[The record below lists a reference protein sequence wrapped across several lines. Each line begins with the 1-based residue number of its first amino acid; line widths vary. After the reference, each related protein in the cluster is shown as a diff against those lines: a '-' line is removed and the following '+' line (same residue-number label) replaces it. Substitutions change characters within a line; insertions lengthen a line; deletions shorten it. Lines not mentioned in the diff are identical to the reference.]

1 MTDGKTGGDLL
12 TVRDLNIGIRTQG
25 VTVPVVRNASFRVP
39 RGRTVALVGESGSGK
54 SIIARSILSI
64 LPGVAS
70 VLSGSILF
78 RDMRAGGKETEI
90 DIAGLDPD
98 SARMHAIRGG
108 RISMV
113 FQEPM
118 TSFSPI
124 HTIGNQVEESL
135 VLHSDVTRAEAYRK
149 TLEMLSLVGFQQ
161 PERFYEMYPMEL
173 SGGLRQ
179 RAMIAMAII
188 CNPPLLIA
196 DEPTTAL
203 DVIVQAQVLALLKRL
218 QRQLDMSLLLI
229 THDLG
234 VVANM
239 ADDVVVLYRG
249 EVMETGTCRQILED
263 PQHPYLKGLLGA
275 IPKLGAAGGHKLVS
289 LREIRHTIAPSAVS
303 RERVDRARHGAPLLA
318 VENLRKE
325 FTTKKSGGFFKS
337 GRKSVAAVDD
347 VSFEV
352 KGGEC
357 FGIVGGSGSG
367 KSTLI
372 RLITRALTADMGRIT
387 FHGADGPVDVQALEG
402 RRLKKFR
409 PKIQMVF
416 QDPFAS
422 LSPRSTVQNIL
433 TEPLEIHGIGTV
445 ASRREKARDLMRLVG
460 LPPESINRYP
470 HSFSGGQRQRIG
482 IARALALD
490 PEILVCDEAVSA
502 LDVSVQAQILNLLKK
517 LQRELGLTL
526 IFISHNMAVVNYIA
540 NRIAVMRDGRIVEL
554 APREKLFA
562 APAHPYTRCLL
573 SAIPDTDLG
582 KPLDL
587 AGFEGD
593 VSVTHP
599 DAEPMAE
606 VPASAIARVEVSD
619 GHFYWPDPSMQA
631 AGANP

>member
-1 MTDGKTGGDLL
+1 MTDGRSNGDLL
-12 TVRDLNIGIRTQG
+12 TVRDLTIGIRMQG
-25 VTVPVVRNASFRVP
+25 ATIPVVKRVGFRVP
-39 RGRTVALVGESGSGK
+39 RGKTVALVGESGSGK

-70 VLSGSILF
+70 ISSGSILF
-78 RDMRAGGKETEI
+78 RDPCSGGKPAEV
-90 DIAGLDPD
+90 DIARLDPD
-98 SARMHAIRGG
+98 SAGMHAIRGG

-135 VLHSDVTRAEAYRK
+135 ILHSNLTRDAAYKR
-149 TLEMLSLVGFQQ
+149 TLEMLSLVGFQE

-188 CNPPLLIA
+188 CNPALLIA

-203 DVIVQAQVLALLKRL
+203 DVVVQAQVLALMKRL
-218 QRQLDMSLLLI
+218 QRQLDMSMLLI

-239 ADDVVVLYRG
+239 ADEVVVLYRG
-249 EVMETGTCRQILED
+249 EVMETGSCREILED
-263 PQHPYLKGLLGA
+263 PRHPYLKGLLGA
-275 IPKLGAAGGHKLVS
+275 IPKLGAAGTEKLVS
-289 LREIRHTIAPSAVS
+289 LREIRHTVETNALT
-303 RERVDRARHGAPLLA
+303 RKRVERARHHMPLLT
-318 VENLRKE
+318 VENLSKS
-325 FTTKKSGGFFKS
+325 FTTKKSGGLFTAAK
-337 GRKSVAAVDD
+337 KKIAAVDD
-347 VSFEV
+347 VGFEV
-352 KGGEC
+352 MCGEC

-372 RLITRALTADMGRIT
+372 RLITRALTADAGRVT
-387 FHGADGPVDVQALEG
+387 FHAGDGPVDMLALEG
-402 RRLKKFR
+402 RRLKTFR

-433 TEPLEIHGIGTV
+433 TEPLEIHGVGSPV
-445 ASRREKARDLMRLVG
+445 SRREKARDLMRLVG

-482 IARALALD
+482 IARALALE

-517 LQRELGLTL
+517 LQSELGLTM

-540 NRIAVMRDGRIVEL
+540 NRIAVMRQGRIVEL

-562 APAHPYTRCLL
+562 EPAHPYTRCLL
-573 SAIPDTDLG
+573 SAIPDA
-582 KPLDL
+582 DL
-587 AGFEGD
+587 ANPLNLSDFEDD
-593 VSVTHP
+593 VAAHNGM
-599 DAEPMAE
+599 EPEIQA
-606 VPASAIARVEVSD
+606 PASAIARVEVSD
-619 GHFYWPDPSMQA
+619 GHFYWPDPTERKLAVNS
-631 AGANP
+631 